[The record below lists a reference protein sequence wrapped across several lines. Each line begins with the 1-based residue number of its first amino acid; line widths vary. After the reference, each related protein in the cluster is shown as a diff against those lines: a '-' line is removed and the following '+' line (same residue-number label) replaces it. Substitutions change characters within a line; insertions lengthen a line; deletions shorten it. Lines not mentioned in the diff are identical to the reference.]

1 MDSNRM
7 DIKMLRTPWILLA
20 LLSGC
25 PSSTETIA
33 ASEFDQSCSVPSD
46 CTAVKEGPKCCPLDP
61 ATINKADVDAFVAEG
76 TNVYCSS
83 EDDSCFPVVKS
94 LRPTCT
100 DGACVLTDEECE
112 VGTAC
117 VGIDP

>member
-1 MDSNRM
+1 MR
-7 DIKMLRTPWILLA
+7 LLFCALLA

-33 ASEFDQSCSVPSD
+33 ASDFNQSCSVPSD
-46 CTAVKEGPKCCPLDP
+46 CVAVKDGLKCCPTEL
-61 ATINKADVDAFVAEG
+61 ATINKADGDAFVAERDD
-76 TNVYCSS
+76 VYCSS

-100 DGACVLTDEECE
+100 DGACVMTDEECE
-112 VGTAC
+112 VGTEC